1 MQIHPLMFLVFVI
14 ACAATAAGWSYH
26 YAKLVMIPK
35 ATTAARKSGV
45 EAMRAEVIRT
55 AKQYVGNPDAMIMA
69 VCEGGPLDG
78 IVFFQSVNA
87 DLAVWR
93 RGPEV
98 VATYA
103 MSFRSSPKTG
113 HWVFKHV
120 PHQTR

>member
-1 MQIHPLMFLVFVI
+1 M
-14 ACAATAAGWSYH
+14 SY
-26 YAKLVMIPK
+26 AQTVMIPK
-35 ATTAARKSGV
+35 ATTAARKSAV
-45 EAMRAEVIRT
+45 EAMKAEVFRT
-55 AKQYVGNPDAMIMA
+55 AKKYAENPDAMIMA

-120 PHQTR
+120 PHQSR

>member
-14 ACAATAAGWSYH
+14 VCAATAAGWAFS

-35 ATTAARKSGV
+35 ATAAARKSGV
-45 EAMRAEVIRT
+45 EAMRADVIRT
-55 AKQYVGNPDAMIMA
+55 AKQHVGNSDATIMA

-78 IVFFQSVNA
+78 TVFFQSVNA
-87 DLAVWR
+87 ELAVWR

-113 HWVFKHV
+113 HWVFKHI
-120 PHQTR
+120 PYQSC